1 MLITYCVRGTRT
13 QPLICVVRE
22 VFSRLH
28 FRRRRRTFASLSGA
42 WLRFASL
49 WRTNARGD
57 LCVVGVH
64 YSSVWWGV
72 IIFHRSSLK
81 RAERLLKVCQ
91 LKSVKF
97 YFGLSMVRHCP
108 WKMCAT
114 PRACIKP
121 VCFARRPLCHK
132 VNLPSWQCSSAAV
145 LPQSKSTELC
155 SSVAVLPQSKS
166 TELCS
171 SAAFLPQSKST
182 ELCSSVAVVP
192 QSKSTEIWRSSAP
205 FHHDLWYLRH
215 WNQQTEFILSKRS
228 AQKSNLRS
236 LIPQA
241 EKTCR

>member
-1 MLITYCVRGTRT
+1 MSQKKKKMLVHVIIKLIISKVYDNCRLPTNSDCKQYLSLSTHFCVRGTRT

-28 FRRRRRTFASLSGA
+28 FRRRHTFASLWGA

-121 VCFARRPLCHK
+121 GCFARRPLCHK
-132 VNLPSWQCSSAAV
+132 VNLPSCVARW
-145 LPQSKSTELC
+145 PLC
-155 SSVAVLPQSKS
+155 YKVNQPRYDARRRHFIMTCDIYGIEINKLNLLCPSVQHRKV
-166 TELCS
+166 
-171 SAAFLPQSKST
+171 
-182 ELCSSVAVVP
+182 
-192 QSKSTEIWRSSAP
+192 
-205 FHHDLWYLRH
+205 
-215 WNQQTEFILSKRS
+215 ILG
-228 AQKSNLRS
+228 L
-236 LIPQA
+236 
-241 EKTCR
+241 